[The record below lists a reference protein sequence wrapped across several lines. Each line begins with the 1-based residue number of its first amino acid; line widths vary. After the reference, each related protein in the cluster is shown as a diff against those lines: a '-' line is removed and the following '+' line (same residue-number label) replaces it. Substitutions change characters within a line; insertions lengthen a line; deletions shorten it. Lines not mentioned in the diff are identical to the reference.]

1 MAEEYRVT
9 VVGAGMNFDKPVAE
23 AVARDVLLLVLG
35 GKPSHT
41 KDDDKKEPKKEGSLE
56 TELSVGEYIADH
68 NAKTI
73 PAKLTAIGNYFHE
86 HDGAESFTKQ
96 ELLDGFESADEP
108 SPGYFDRDIRRA
120 VGAKWIAEKRDAK
133 DTFYVT
139 GTGKKALADNF
150 GKSGGRLPQGARRKK
165 STAAKKATQT

>member
-9 VVGAGMNFDKPVAE
+9 VVGAGMNFDKPVSE
-23 AVARDVLLLVLG
+23 AIAKEVLLLVLG
-35 GKPSHT
+35 GKPSSPRE
-41 KDDDKKEPKKEGSLE
+41 DDKKDPKKKGAVD
-56 TELSVGEYIADH
+56 TELSIGEYIGNH

-73 PAKLTAIGNYFHE
+73 PSKLTAIGNYFQE
-86 HDGAESFTKQ
+86 HDGADSFTKQ

-120 VGAKWIAEKRDAK
+120 VGAKWIAAKRDAK
-133 DTFYVT
+133 DTYYVT

-150 GKSGGRLPQGARRKK
+150 GKSGGRLPQRVRRKK
-165 STAAKKATQT
+165 STAKKASPSK